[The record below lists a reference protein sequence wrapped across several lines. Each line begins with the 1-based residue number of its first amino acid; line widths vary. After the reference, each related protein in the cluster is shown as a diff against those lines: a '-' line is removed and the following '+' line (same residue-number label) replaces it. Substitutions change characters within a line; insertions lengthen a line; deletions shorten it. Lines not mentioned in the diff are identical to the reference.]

1 MNGAP
6 TTKPEKA
13 QDDLRKTNIT
23 LDAKHD
29 ELTEKKGD
37 ESVFDP
43 SEDSTEFATQMYGD
57 NDDEDVVEDE
67 EETEK
72 QKVLN
77 LKQLLRSEY
86 ECRGSKKRKATSEA
100 PDGAIATPE
109 PKKARVRYAIV
120 AQSLWRIVIC
130 LIEMESVCVCSSISI
145 IITIILSIFSYQNSV
160 VSSLSTFVISN
171 E

>member
-1 MNGAP
+1 MVSYSALCQQRSIVEQYEEETRSKLVAALEAEIEKLEERKAYYEKGVNSAP
-6 TTKPEKA
+6 DAEARKKA

-23 LDAKHD
+23 LDAKRS
-29 ELTEKKGD
+29 ELTEQKGD

-43 SEDSTEFATQMYGD
+43 SDSTEFATQMYGD

-100 PDGAIATPE
+100 RNNNR
-109 PKKARVRYAIV
+109 KHY
-120 AQSLWRIVIC
+120 
-130 LIEMESVCVCSSISI
+130 
-145 IITIILSIFSYQNSV
+145 
-160 VSSLSTFVISN
+160 
-171 E
+171 